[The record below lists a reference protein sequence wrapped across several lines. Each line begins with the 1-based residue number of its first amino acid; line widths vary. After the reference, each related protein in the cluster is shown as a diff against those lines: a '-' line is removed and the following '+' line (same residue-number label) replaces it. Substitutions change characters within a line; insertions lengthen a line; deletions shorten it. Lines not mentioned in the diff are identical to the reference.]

1 MSTARVASNHS
12 SPASPSCSLNSNMG
26 ASTKALAPLNVAS
39 IDSAAILNGMPNT
52 NGCQGVSPNGTSPN
66 THTFSNAQ
74 ATYTREEVLHCIQST
89 IVAVQRDYAARAQ
102 AQARR
107 GASPEA
113 QIMKPRVHLFEH
125 HPHPSSQAQTCTLR
139 KVVATLEL
147 PGLTKSDIA
156 ITARPNGELLVSGE
170 RKPLHLQPT
179 YLQYLSSSHGLESA
193 QKNEELG
200 LTGRTVFN
208 ELKFGRFQRVLRLPE
223 GTDVSLC
230 HPFLCSLTRSS
241 H

>member
-1 MSTARVASNHS
+1 
-12 SPASPSCSLNSNMG
+12 MG
-26 ASTKALAPLNVAS
+26 ASTKALAPLNIANL
-39 IDSAAILNGMPNT
+39 DSNAILNGMPNP
-52 NGCQGVSPNGTSPN
+52 NGAQGVSPNGASPN
-66 THTFSNAQ
+66 AH

-125 HPHPSSQAQTCTLR
+125 HPHPNSQAQTCTLR

-170 RKPLHLQPT
+170 RRPLHLQPT

-200 LTGRTVFN
+200 LSGRTVFN

-230 HPFLCSLTRSS
+230 HPFSAL
-241 H
+241 